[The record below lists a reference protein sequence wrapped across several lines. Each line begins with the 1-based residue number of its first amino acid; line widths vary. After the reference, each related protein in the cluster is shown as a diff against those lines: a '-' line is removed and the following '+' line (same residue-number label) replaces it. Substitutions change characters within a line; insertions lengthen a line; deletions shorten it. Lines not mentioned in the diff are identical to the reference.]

1 MHTLWKSYDRKIYSL
16 SCIVTNSLLLSIS
29 VPFPVRRVQFVVD
42 FCDARNPYAGVP
54 LAGVA
59 VSPPCLKHTRS
70 TYIKSAK

>member
-1 MHTLWKSYDRKIYSL
+1 MDCHKFFASL
-16 SCIVTNSLLLSIS
+16 NLSQLCPIPCTACS
-29 VPFPVRRVQFVVD
+29 VCCGFYVMVE
-42 FCDARNPYAGVP
+42 NPYAGVP